1 MACWWNLQK
10 WVRERE
16 SRAAMA
22 AVPESVATLCSTN
35 CSLSAKNREKA
46 YHQSRK
52 IKGKDE
58 MDVYNEESEILAEN
72 TFTSTGGWT
81 LNGQLLCCRNTYC
94 AILCIKECLVDVD
107 KLLRIL
113 ATLSIVYENCH
124 DMEFVT
130 LYIKAGT

>member
-1 MACWWNLQK
+1 
-10 WVRERE
+10 
-16 SRAAMA
+16 
-22 AVPESVATLCSTN
+22 
-35 CSLSAKNREKA
+35 
-46 YHQSRK
+46 
-52 IKGKDE
+52 

-113 ATLSIVYENCH
+113 ATLSIVYGNCH

-130 LYIKAGT
+130 LYVKAGTLSLEGLGKLFRRRIVHRLVSSDR